1 MRSHYYSTEKG
12 FTLFTALLSFVLILL
27 AGLLINTMIN
37 AERTSNEVVLEVEAQ
52 SRMQSLADLTRADAL
67 QVVNY
72 GIRNAIEEYSQNQ
85 GNAYPYSS
93 QTFAGA
99 TPSAAWQ
106 NVQNDFSNFF
116 FGQGNG
122 SILAGRIASNLY
134 VIVQSNP
141 RTISGYTI
149 STKGGQEP
157 EIKQAIQSV
166 LAQTNTTTQ
175 NFLQVVKCD
184 HNTAPDKCVGSFYVN
199 MDFSLLS
206 DVEYEKL
213 PAIHVYDE
221 ATKREL
227 VEPVIPRGK
236 FRIYV
241 PLRIFKS
248 LKYAHEI
255 AQGQLAG
262 LLSQE
267 FHDNLGKLGVGMCD
281 GVDTSGE
288 VICGYRTAPFT
299 TASLSAGPNPPAS
312 PITGGN
318 LCPSEQ
324 SAVSVIENNYPKN
337 VPLICDAVAD
347 QLNLCN
353 AGQVVANYNPSEAP
367 SRAAAL
373 AALVQQFINS
383 HVTISLNNIVQTNDF
398 QLLTNQIDIQPSVS
412 SFATKDI
419 LFEGLKN
426 ISPTEGKCT
435 KLVNT
440 NVTLKFQENNL
451 NYIVVDSRAPLHY
464 DVRIVDSFVQN
475 QSKTTCVSY
484 CTSQSTL
491 GQFIN
496 PDLDPASAVCSQTA
510 CSQTNDP
517 NYPILPTCGNG
528 IVNFP
533 SEECEPGMSFTLSDG
548 TTATCGNIQQNFDH
562 GQLGCND
569 QTCKFDTTACT
580 RCGNNQI
587 ESPFELCDGSNIG
600 TATCASLFPATPNGV
615 PSCKSD
621 CSGFDIGTCA

>member
-1 MRSHYYSTEKG
+1 MSARG

-27 AGLLINTMIN
+27 AGLLINTMIT

-99 TPSAAWQ
+99 SPSAAWQ

-134 VIVQSNP
+134 VIVQSSP
-141 RTISGYTI
+141 RSVGGYTI

-157 EIKQAIQSV
+157 EIKQAIESV
-166 LAQTNTTTQ
+166 LTQTNASNQ
-175 NFLQVVKCD
+175 NFLQVVKCEYD
-184 HNTAPDKCVGSFYVN
+184 TPPSECVGSFYVN
-199 MDFSLLS
+199 LDFSLLS
-206 DVEYEKL
+206 DAEYEKL

-221 ATKREL
+221 ATRREL

-241 PLRIFKS
+241 PLRLFKA

-255 AQGQLAG
+255 AQGQLANGGG
-262 LLSQE
+262 LLSPA
-267 FHDNLGKLGVGMCD
+267 FHDNLEKLGVGMCD
-281 GVDTSGE
+281 GLSTSGE
-288 VICGYRTAPFT
+288 SICGYRTAPFT
-299 TASLSAGPNPPAS
+299 QASLSVGPNPPAS

-324 SAVSVIENNYPKN
+324 AAVSVIEDNYPQN
-337 VPLICDAVAD
+337 VPLTCDSLAES
-347 QLNLCN
+347 LGLCN
-353 AGQVVANYNPSEAP
+353 AGALVASYNPSEAP

-373 AALVQQFINS
+373 AQLVQQFINS
-383 HVTISLNNIVQTNDF
+383 HVTISLNTIPQTPDF

-419 LFEGLKN
+419 LFQGIKN

-451 NYIVVDSRAPLHY
+451 NYVVVDSRAPLHY
-464 DVRIVDSFVQN
+464 DVRIVDSFVPQTT
-475 QSKTTCVSY
+475 KTTCVSY
-484 CTSQSTL
+484 CLSQSAL

-496 PDLDPASAVCSQTA
+496 PDLDPLTAVCSQTA

-517 NYPILPTCGNG
+517 NYPTLPSCGNG
-528 IVNFP
+528 VVNFP
-533 SEECEPGMSFTLSDG
+533 QEECEPGMPLTLADG
-548 TTATCGNIQQNFDH
+548 TPATCNTIQQNFDN
-562 GQLGCND
+562 GALACNT
-569 QTCKFDTTACT
+569 QTCTFDTSACS
-580 RCGNNQI
+580 RCGNNAI
-587 ESPFELCDGSNIG
+587 EPGELCDGTNLGG
-600 TATCASLFPATPNGV
+600 TTCSDLFSGTTQGSPA
-615 PSCKSD
+615 CKAD
-621 CSGFDIGTCA
+621 CSGFDVGTCA